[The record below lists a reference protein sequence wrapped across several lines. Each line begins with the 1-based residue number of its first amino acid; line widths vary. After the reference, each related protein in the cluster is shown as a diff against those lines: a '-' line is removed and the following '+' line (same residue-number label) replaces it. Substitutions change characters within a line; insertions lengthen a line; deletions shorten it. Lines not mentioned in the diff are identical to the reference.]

1 MLCAPH
7 HVYSALYC
15 IIQRLHQNLCRSPR
29 GTRREHRQM
38 PAVPRRRADR
48 QDRPTEPLP
57 ASAMPLNKG
66 RGNDPQ
72 CAQVSGSRKAVL
84 TVLGAVYGGVDHPLL
99 GSDVMEVFFLMLA
112 VIAGVGVAVFL
123 FVIEPRRKIY
133 DYDPHDPRQ

>member
-1 MLCAPH
+1 MNTVKCPLC
-7 HVYSALYC
+7 HVDVPIDRIDLPNRC
-15 IIQRLHQNLCRSPR
+15 LHPQC
-29 GTRREHRQM
+29 
-38 PAVPRRRADR
+38 
-48 QDRPTEPLP
+48 
-57 ASAMPLNKG
+57 PLNKG